1 MGEHGPELFIPR
13 DPSKPLPSLGVKDT
27 IRFLGDMERLETK
40 PGDVYVVTTHHT
52 LSAEACEVVR
62 REVQKVLGPVKVLV
76 MSGGIRLGVVG
87 GAGPLLNSAAPGA

>member
-1 MGEHGPELFIPR
+1 MGGPETLRLVPGP
-13 DPSKPLPSLGVKDT
+13 DA

-52 LSAEACEVVR
+52 LSAEACEIVR

-76 MSGGIRLGVVG
+76 MTGGLKLGVVG
-87 GAGPLLNSAAPGA
+87 AEDAETLNSTAPSA